1 MRAKISLLYNELNN
15 DLKKK
20 EENRK
25 NTLSRVTTVPNLRE
39 TFEKKRSDKNL
50 RKMTKK
56 EPKKSLHEIKSSNEE
71 SNLDIESRIEEN
83 SKRI

>member
-1 MRAKISLLYNELNN
+1 
-15 DLKKK
+15 
-20 EENRK
+20 
-25 NTLSRVTTVPNLRE
+25 
-39 TFEKKRSDKNL
+39 
-50 RKMTKK
+50 MTKK